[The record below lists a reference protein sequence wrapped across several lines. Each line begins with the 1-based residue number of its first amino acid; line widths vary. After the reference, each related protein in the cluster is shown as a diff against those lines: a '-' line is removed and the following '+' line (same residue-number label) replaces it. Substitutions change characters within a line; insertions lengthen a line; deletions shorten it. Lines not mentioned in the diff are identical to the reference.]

1 VSPILT
7 TTDAEGGMRFRPF
20 AIPLIIALICV
31 AIVASMAL
39 AGLVGAGL
47 GMAVGAIAA
56 TALVIFASRAKP
68 GERLEVAEAADTG
81 HRVLVVAVA
90 EATAASAQRIA
101 DLAGAPMD
109 VRVVVPVRSNRL
121 DRWLS
126 AEDEARRE
134 AEGQLARSAG
144 ALVAAGLPVSGSVG
158 DHDPAQALED
168 ELHDF
173 AANEVVLLTANGKDP
188 LAKVE
193 SRLGLPL
200 RRVSG

>member
-1 VSPILT
+1 
-7 TTDAEGGMRFRPF
+7 MRFRPF

-121 DRWLS
+121 DRW
-126 AEDEARRE
+126 
-134 AEGQLARSAG
+134 
-144 ALVAAGLPVSGSVG
+144 
-158 DHDPAQALED
+158 
-168 ELHDF
+168 
-173 AANEVVLLTANGKDP
+173 
-188 LAKVE
+188 
-193 SRLGLPL
+193 
-200 RRVSG
+200 